1 MNYFDELRCAM
12 VLLAADS
19 RTVFL
24 GQSVLFDSNAM
35 YRTLQHEDG
44 TDIVPRDRRIEFPVA
59 EDMQLGVSI
68 GLALA
73 GMIPISLFPRWDF
86 LLLATNQL
94 VGHLDKIPLYSEFRP
109 KVIVRTAVG
118 SSYPFSSGIQQS
130 GDYTAAFRSML
141 KSVNVFELNSKFD
154 VLPAYKAAL
163 ASDRSSLL
171 VERMDLYNP

>member
-1 MNYFDELRCAM
+1 MSYFDALREAM
-12 VLLAADS
+12 ALLVEEP
-19 RTVFL
+19 RTVFI
-24 GQSVLFDSNAM
+24 GQSVMFDSNAM
-35 YRTLQHEDG
+35 YRTLQREDK
-44 TDIVPRDRRIEFPVA
+44 TDIVPRGRRIEIHVA
-59 EDMQLGVSI
+59 EDMQMGVSI

-73 GMIPISLFPRWDF
+73 GQIPVSLFPRWDF

-109 KVIVRTAVG
+109 KVIIRTAVG
-118 SSYPFSSGIQQS
+118 SSYPFSSGVQQS

-141 KSVNVFELNSKFD
+141 KTVNVFELNSKFD

-163 ASDRSSLL
+163 YSDCSSLL